1 MHPARY
7 LVYLFP
13 VATLLALLAFF
24 LWYRDTQRAP
34 LARRLLA
41 SGDGQSLLGL
51 LTREDGGDS
60 LRQAAAK
67 AAKGD
72 TKALS
77 AMLSGLMES
86 PEGAALI
93 RRLGDRAKQQGE

>member
-1 MHPARY
+1 MDQR
-7 LVYLFP
+7 
-13 VATLLALLAFF
+13 TSALIHRLKKEP
-24 LWYRDTQRAP
+24 D